1 MSRIPPKPPSRG
13 SNVHRRVVGSSPEIG
28 KIGRISTEPRRRRK
42 RSTGTGKRSSRSRRR
57 TSRVLTNWL
66 ILVLS
71 LTGLVI
77 GGVLFWS
84 FLNQKS
90 PEPLPVAQA
99 AQVPSLPSD
108 EALSMVERMLSA
120 KKAMDLE
127 GLIRPG
133 ELSIYEAFDF
143 LEKLRSQ
150 GTSIPLPQ
158 WFGAVDSLSVPIELV
173 TINYSD
179 SVRRT
184 ALFTLDRHGDWKL
197 DFDAFAE
204 LCIPDFSALLEGR
217 EDEGLLRVHL
227 SKDSYFN
234 AYFADENEWDCFL
247 LKHPRIDTN
256 LYGYCKRGSRAHSAM
271 MALYQR
277 ALQHASLDDAAAGRR
292 SPSSPAE
299 SRATVYVK
307 HPTGAEARQ
316 FEITHVISDDWVI
329 SDKPLDERLAEQAE
343 R

>member
-1 MSRIPPKPPSRG
+1 
-13 SNVHRRVVGSSPEIG
+13 VVGSSPEIG

-42 RSTGTGKRSSRSRRR
+42 RRTSTGKRSSRSRRR

-66 ILVLS
+66 ILLLS
-71 LTGLVI
+71 LSGLGI

-84 FLNQKS
+84 LIDQKS
-90 PEPLPVAQA
+90 EEPLPVAQA
-99 AQVPSLPSD
+99 DQVPSLPSD

-120 KKAMDLE
+120 KNAMDLE

-133 ELSIYEAFDF
+133 VLSISEAFDF
-143 LEKLRSQ
+143 LEKIRSQ
-150 GTSIPLPQ
+150 ETSIPIPR
-158 WFGAVDSLSVPIELV
+158 WVGAVDSLSVPIELV

-179 SVRRT
+179 SVPRT
-184 ALFTLDRHGDWKL
+184 ALFTLDKQGDWKL

-204 LCIPDFSALLEGR
+204 LCTPEFSALLEGR
-217 EDEGLLRVHL
+217 EDEGLLRVYL
-227 SKDSYFN
+227 LKDSYFN
-234 AYFADENEWDCFL
+234 ASFADENEWDCFL
-247 LKHPRIDTN
+247 LKQPRIDTS

-271 MALYQR
+271 MALHQR
-277 ALQHASLDDAAAGRR
+277 ALQHASLADDATGRR
-292 SPSSPAE
+292 APSIPSE

-307 HPTGAEARQ
+307 HPSGAEARQ

-329 SDKPLDERLAEQAE
+329 SDKPLDERLAERAE